1 MNSVLR
7 FWAIFGVTLKRLAA
21 QRGLALAA
29 LLGISVAVA
38 LTMSIPLYADG
49 IYQRILNAEFQ
60 KESTSNRPQFAFM
73 YRFIGS
79 QSGPVKLNE
88 LAPVDAYLSGQ
99 VARDIGMPQQD
110 FVRFLQTDTMR
121 LYPQKTDQ
129 YSTLSHPLEW
139 VKFGTL
145 SSIQNHI
152 QILEGTYPD
161 PSPTDSQTPVDVL
174 INEKLATA
182 TGLQVGE
189 IYVAYAD
196 SQTGQTTN
204 TIQIPV
210 RISGIWKAIEPSES
224 YWFYSVDVFG
234 SVLIVPEDTFTTR
247 ITSAQDNSVYLAV
260 WYWLFDGSNIHS
272 DDVPDLTARIART
285 QSERPTCSLV
295 CV

>member
-7 FWAIFGVTLKRLAA
+7 LWAIFGVTLKRLAA

-99 VARDIGMPQQD
+99 VAKDIGMPQQD
-110 FVRFLQTDTMR
+110 FVRFLQTDTMG

-182 TGLQVGE
+182 TGC
-189 IYVAYAD
+189 
-196 SQTGQTTN
+196 
-204 TIQIPV
+204 
-210 RISGIWKAIEPSES
+210 R
-224 YWFYSVDVFG
+224 
-234 SVLIVPEDTFTTR
+234 
-247 ITSAQDNSVYLAV
+247 
-260 WYWLFDGSNIHS
+260 
-272 DDVPDLTARIART
+272 
-285 QSERPTCSLV
+285 
-295 CV
+295 